1 MHIVDLAL
9 LVYSSSNTMPALAET
24 ELEAVKTAGH
34 AAQIAKLEGAHGDKT
49 AVLGSLLSLLGA
61 TIYTPIGAIGMIP
74 VEDYDRMRQAWTVDV
89 PASDGAA
96 ATPRPPTLVEIGKGM
111 ARIVRARLGLEA
123 TAASTAHA
131 PAAVPTPV
139 SSTGI
144 RRIKMNQILPQ
155 LDETEIDVVSSTEQL
170 RMFARYE

>member
-1 MHIVDLAL
+1 
-9 LVYSSSNTMPALAET
+9 
-24 ELEAVKTAGH
+24 
-34 AAQIAKLEGAHGDKT
+34 
-49 AVLGSLLSLLGA
+49 
-61 TIYTPIGAIGMIP
+61 MIP

-131 PAAVPTPV
+131 PAAV
-139 SSTGI
+139 SNSGLFH
-144 RRIKMNQILPQ
+144 RDKKNQ
-155 LDETEIDVVSSTEQL
+155 DEPDLATVGRD
-170 RMFARYE
+170 RD